1 MGKMGMKLSVIVPV
15 LNEATFV
22 PLYLESVGAYAD
34 EIIMVDGGSTDGT
47 LDIIETFKQRNYPIK
62 LFAMPQTGLPYTED
76 WDESRVRNFLI
87 DQATGDWIM
96 NLDIDEIVADRFTES
111 LPELMS
117 RQDVHIYQFPFVNF
131 WGDPKTLRVNSPGDE
146 RWSNDI
152 TRMWRSGIGIRYR
165 DEKHHCTLEGPG
177 GQSIWQIPRGRVDIP
192 IYHYHYALGK
202 KIKFNDNR
210 RGDVNLHENRGE
222 ADWNYAHPEYTIATT
237 EFKGEHP
244 AVIRRYLQQT
254 NHGN

>member
-1 MGKMGMKLSVIVPV
+1 MGMKLSVIVPV

-47 LDIIETFKQRNYPIK
+47 LDIIESFQQRNYPIK
-62 LFAMPQTGLPYTED
+62 LFTMPQTGLPYTED

-96 NLDIDEIVADRFTES
+96 NLDIDEIVDDRLTES

-165 DEKHHCTLEGPG
+165 DEKHHCTLEGPE
-177 GQSIWQIPRGRVDIP
+177 GQSIWQIPRGRVEIP

-210 RGDVNLHENRGE
+210 RGDVNLHENQGE
-222 ADWNYAHPEYTIATT
+222 ADWNYAHPEYAIATT

-244 AVIRRYLQQT
+244 AVILRYLKQT
-254 NHGN
+254 THDN